1 MDKLTGIIAGFGVPG
16 LILVVAM
23 SATGFAGA
31 AALTTALAALGG
43 PFGMLGGIALLGL
56 LVVISKA
63 LAEYGIEAVF
73 KSVLAELKKKGKS
86 KQDIILQV
94 DGYPISD
101 EMKRTLKEYIEK
113 WG

>member
-1 MDKLTGIIAGFGVPG
+1 
-16 LILVVAM
+16 M

-43 PFGMLGGIALLGL
+43 PVGMLGGIAMLGL

-63 LAEYGIEAVF
+63 LTEYGIEAIF
-73 KSVLAELKKKGKS
+73 KAVLAELRKKGKS
-86 KQDIILQV
+86 KEDILRQV
-94 DGYPISD
+94 DGYPISK
-101 EMKRTLKEYIEK
+101 ELKRTLKEYVEK